1 MRFYSFVQGL
11 YGFLRNSGT
20 QNIPP
25 GRNVRQIVYTNII
38 WCAALVTL
46 TVYAVANIFF
56 APVHVLTF
64 VFITLGF
71 ESLFILCFLLV
82 RNGFV
87 STGKHLL
94 ICSVYLAVLVYDHL
108 SGKSVYAFLYLFAF
122 SPTALNIFSVNR
134 KSMPYV
140 GFYVL
145 FPLVYTLATT
155 VFNYHYPSWPL
166 THHSMILLRGI
177 NISLAFLLFLLFTG
191 YIILN
196 NLAKQNKL
204 KIESLG
210 LQTTLDNS
218 AAAIWSIN
226 RQYQLMSIN
235 KQYIDSI
242 AMEFGVSGLK
252 RGVDIQQHPIWQKLT
267 ERMKQQYQKVLEGE
281 EVFEEVQLNDKH
293 YEIKGVPVYD
303 NNKNIAGASFES
315 RDITIIRKSEK
326 VLLKSKKD
334 AEEAATAKAR
344 FLSNMS
350 HELRTPLNGIAGIT
364 RIMQDEKCLP
374 EQMEHFKTLQDLS
387 DHTLQL
393 VNNILDFAKIE
404 AGKATLDHKRFNLLH
419 LVEKVKSIF
428 SATAQLKGLKFI
440 VKTNS
445 STDIYV
451 KGDEVRISQVLIN
464 MLGNALKFTIKGS
477 VTLQVTVAEENNI
490 YQQVRFEVIDTGI
503 GIKPENMSK
512 IFESFNQ
519 GSDDINRK
527 FGGTGL
533 GLSITEKIL
542 NLMDSGLKVESSY
555 GKGTTSWFDI
565 KLPKSSHEVVRI
577 NYPDINT
584 PEALNGVKILVAE
597 DNRINQMVA
606 QRMLQKWK
614 AEVTI
619 VSNGAEAL
627 TAVNEHVYDLI
638 LMDLDMPVMDGY
650 ESVALLRESL
660 PEMPVIALT
669 AASFEDM
676 EKFLTGKGFNE
687 VVQKPFMPHDLLQKI
702 ITVLR
707 KSDRRSVSN
716 YS

>member
-1 MRFYSFVQGL
+1 MAFFSFVQSL
-11 YGFLRNSGT
+11 YKFLRTSGT
-20 QNIPP
+20 TNVLP
-25 GRNVRQIVYTNII
+25 GRSVRQIVYTNII
-38 WCAALVTL
+38 WCAALITL
-46 TVYAVANIFF
+46 TIYAATNIFLTS
-56 APVHVLTF
+56 VHVLPF
-64 VFITLGF
+64 IFITLGF
-71 ESLFILCFLLV
+71 QSLFVLSFLLV
-82 RNGFV
+82 RNGCI
-87 STGKHLL
+87 SAGKHLL

-108 SGKSVYAFLYLFAF
+108 SGKSVYVFLYLFAF

-134 KSMPYV
+134 KSSPYI

-145 FPLVYTLATT
+145 FPLVYALITT
-155 VFNYHYPSWPL
+155 VFNYNYPSWPL
-166 THHSMILLRGI
+166 THHSIMLLRSV

-196 NLAKQNKL
+196 NIAKQNKL
-204 KIESLG
+204 RIESLS

-226 RQYQLMSIN
+226 NRYELLSIN
-235 KQYIDSI
+235 KQYLDSVFL
-242 AMEFGVSGLK
+242 EFGVAELK
-252 RGVDIQQHPIWQKLT
+252 RGVNIQEHPVWQRLT
-267 ERMKQQYQKVLEGE
+267 EGMKQQYQKVLSGE
-281 EVFEEVQLNDKH
+281 AVFEEIQLNGKY

-303 NNKNIAGASFES
+303 YQKNIAGASFES
-315 RDITIIRKSEK
+315 RDITIIRKSEE

-350 HELRTPLNGIAGIT
+350 HELRTPLNGIVGIT

-404 AGKATLDHKRFNLLH
+404 AGKATLDFKRFNLLH
-419 LVEKVKSIF
+419 LLEKVKSIF

-440 VKTNS
+440 IKTNS
-445 STDIYV
+445 SADIYI

-464 MLGNALKFTIKGS
+464 VLGNALKFTTSGS
-477 VTLQVTVAEENNI
+477 VTLQVTVAEENNPL
-490 YQQVRFEVIDTGI
+490 QQIRFAVIDTGI
-503 GIKPENMSK
+503 GIKQENLSK

-519 GSDDINRK
+519 GGDDTNRK

-542 NLMDSGLKVESSY
+542 NLMDSGLKVESVY
-555 GKGTTSWFDI
+555 GKGTTFWFDI
-565 KLPKSSHEVVRI
+565 RLPKSSSAPARI
-577 NYPDINT
+577 FFPDIDA

-606 QRMLQKWK
+606 ERILKKWK
-614 AEVTI
+614 AELTI
-619 VSNGAEAL
+619 VSNGVEAVN
-627 TAVNEHVYDLI
+627 AVNEHFFDVV

-650 ESVALLRESL
+650 ESVAILRESFPL
-660 PEMPVIALT
+660 LPVIALT

-676 EKFLTGKGFNE
+676 DSFLSGKGFNE
-687 VVQKPFMPHDLLQKI
+687 VVQKPFIPQDLLRKI
-702 ITVLR
+702 I
-707 KSDRRSVSN
+707 SVIQKTNNGSVIN
-716 YS
+716 Q